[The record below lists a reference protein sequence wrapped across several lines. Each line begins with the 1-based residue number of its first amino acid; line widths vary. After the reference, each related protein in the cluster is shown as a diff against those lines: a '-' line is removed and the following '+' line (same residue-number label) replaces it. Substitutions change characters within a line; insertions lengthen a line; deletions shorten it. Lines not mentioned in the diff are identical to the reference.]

1 MITRRETMKAFGPM
15 MAAVVPAMA
24 SMHALAEASQ
34 SANRSVG
41 RQKRS
46 RVHVVLQQPLPD
58 MKGKIATLVTVSYA
72 PGAASLPHRH
82 PGPVFGYVLEGSVV
96 MQFEPKPPVTYTVGQ
111 AFYEAP
117 MHVHRISRN
126 ASNTR
131 PAEILAFQITNEGQ
145 PLTLPVK

>member
-1 MITRRETMKAFGPM
+1 MITRRETMKAFGAM
-15 MAAVVPAMA
+15 MTAALP
-24 SMHALAEASQ
+24 ALASLCAVAEVPQ
-34 SANRSVG
+34 SASGGTRTK
-41 RQKRS
+41 KRS
-46 RVHVVLQQPLPD
+46 QVHVVLRQPLPD
-58 MKGKIATLVTVSYA
+58 MNGKVATLVTVSYA

-96 MQFEPKPPVTYTVGQ
+96 MQFEPRPPVTYTVGQ

-117 MHVHRISRN
+117 MQVHRVSRN

>member
-1 MITRRETMKAFGPM
+1 MITRRETMKAFGAM
-15 MAAVVPAMA
+15 MAAAVPALA
-24 SMHALAEASQ
+24 SMRALAEAPP
-34 SANRSVG
+34 SAKRSAG
-41 RQKRS
+41 REKRS

-58 MKGKIATLVTVSYA
+58 MKGKVATLVTVSYA
-72 PGAASLPHRH
+72 PGAASLSHRH

-126 ASNTR
+126 ASNAR

-145 PLTLPVK
+145 PLTLPVT